1 MQNTLQYYER
11 NYDRV
16 QDILSDIG
24 GISRTVSTVA
34 FLINLLVHNYI
45 VVLDTQDLVLSAE
58 LKNYNGRDVNQRPT
72 ILRKANDIMFPPR
85 RRPYQLQKHQNDSQL
100 NQQSTNYRRL
110 MKDPVDIYNN
120 IDSRN
125 ENTDLNKNFN
135 FKRNNRVKYNNYNIS
150 KEGGDM
156 KNINYQDSNV
166 GGYGRNISN
175 EGKRNSKSMTEKNL
189 KDENIAQKNE
199 EFDIEKRPLEKQNFH
214 WYKYLRYLICCKD
227 DKKIRYYEDFRAK
240 IISEENIIQSYLD
253 IYKLK
258 SH

>member
-1 MQNTLQYYER
+1 
-11 NYDRV
+11 
-16 QDILSDIG
+16 
-24 GISRTVSTVA
+24 
-34 FLINLLVHNYI
+34 
-45 VVLDTQDLVLSAE
+45 
-58 LKNYNGRDVNQRPT
+58 
-72 ILRKANDIMFPPR
+72 
-85 RRPYQLQKHQNDSQL
+85 
-100 NQQSTNYRRL
+100 
-110 MKDPVDIYNN
+110 MKDPVDIFNN

-125 ENTDLNKNFN
+125 ENTDLNKNFY

-156 KNINYQDSNV
+156 KNINYQDNNA
-166 GGYGRNISN
+166 GGYGRNINSD
-175 EGKRNSKSMTEKNL
+175 GKRNSKSMTEKNL

-199 EFDIEKRPLEKQNFH
+199 EFDIEKRPLEKQDFH
-214 WYKYLRYLICCKD
+214 WYKYLRYLIFCKD